1 MYLGGTTKWCP
12 MLVSRAVVRNCISS
26 LYAAGSSS
34 QEPLI
39 IARCAR
45 GRLEVVT
52 GRGMT
57 AIWMWRRLLHRAPW
71 SRAASP
77 DLSHSKSHAPTISL
91 CPSPIGCAASWW
103 QLLLITVSVSQCR
116 KCRSDTSS
124 RRPPKTVVSMS
135 LRTSYGMNLQ
145 IRQADRAVPHR
156 YHMSSNR

>member
-1 MYLGGTTKWCP
+1 MYLSCTTKWCP
-12 MLVSRAVVRNCISS
+12 MLVSRAVVCNCISS
-26 LYAAGSSS
+26 LYTAGSSS
-34 QEPLI
+34 QELLI

-45 GRLEVVT
+45 GRLEVAT

-91 CPSPIGCAASWW
+91 CSSPFGCAVSWW
-103 QLLLITVSVSQCR
+103 RLLLITVSVSQYR
-116 KCRSDTSS
+116 QCRSDTPS
-124 RRPPKTVVSMS
+124 RRPPKTVASVS
-135 LRTSYGMNLQ
+135 LRTSCGMNLQ

-156 YHMSSNR
+156 YHMSNNR